1 MGQLVVCDEVVGE
14 EAEAGVDTEVVG
26 VEADSRDVKTVVE
39 VAVEAGVGAVVV
51 PEVVV
56 QRPG

>member
-1 MGQLVVCDEVVGE
+1 MVCDEVVGE
-14 EAEAGVDTEVVG
+14 EAEAVVDTEVVG